1 MHIIDC
7 HGKLVGYLRN
17 EWDCNPN
24 HMNNIMHHSK
34 HYLVLNSLSLGG
46 LSVDLAHDIIE
57 LSSGKIIVV
66 GETESVDGL
75 FQGNHG
81 NKDLV
86 VVQYH

>member
-1 MHIIDC
+1 M
-7 HGKLVGYLRN
+7 
-17 EWDCNPN
+17 
-24 HMNNIMHHSK
+24 
-34 HYLVLNSLSLGG
+34 LNSFSLGG

-66 GETESVDGL
+66 GETESIDGP

-86 VVQYH
+86 VAQYH